1 MSVILL
7 SADFFITSPRQWA
20 ETLLLGT
27 PDPTRW
33 TSHGKTKYSVRY
45 VKLSLEHR
53 CGPEDWGNAARHGSA
68 APGLRRGRRDAVFRP
83 RRRAAASDARRC
95 LLPDQADRDAER
107 LRPVRARRAPGHA
120 DRCREA
126 PAGLPPTAPA
136 LPPSPPPPLNAP
148 HTP

>member
-20 ETLLLGT
+20 ETLLLET
-27 PDPTRW
+27 PHPTRW
-33 TSHGKTKYSVRY
+33 PPHGKTKYSVRY

-68 APGLRRGRRDAVFRP
+68 APGLCRGGRDAVFRP
-83 RRRAAASDARRC
+83 RRRAAASDARRR

-107 LRPVRARRAPGHA
+107 LRPVRARRAPGDA
-120 DRCREA
+120 DRRRKGA
-126 PAGLPPTAPA
+126 AGLCEAGPP
-136 LPPSPPPPLNAP
+136 LPPPPP
-148 HTP
+148 S

>member
-83 RRRAAASDARRC
+83 RRRAAASDAQDRKSTRLNSSHTVISYAVFC
-95 LLPDQADRDAER
+95 LKKKTNNNVQ
-107 LRPVRARRAPGHA
+107 
-120 DRCREA
+120 
-126 PAGLPPTAPA
+126 
-136 LPPSPPPPLNAP
+136 
-148 HTP
+148 

>member
-83 RRRAAASDARRC
+83 RPRAAASAPPPL
-95 LLPDQADRDAER
+95 LLPEQADRTPHR
-107 LRPVRARRAPGHA
+107 
-120 DRCREA
+120 
-126 PAGLPPTAPA
+126 
-136 LPPSPPPPLNAP
+136 PPPVQ
-148 HTP
+148 

>member
-20 ETLLLGT
+20 ETVLLAT

-45 VKLSLEHR
+45 VRPSLENR

-83 RRRAAASDARRC
+83 RRRAAASDARRR

-107 LRPVRARRAPGHA
+107 LRPVRARPPPGPPDPSPDAP
-120 DRCREA
+120 
-126 PAGLPPTAPA
+126 PGLPPPRA
-136 LPPSPPPPLNAP
+136 PPPP
-148 HTP
+148 